1 MKKMKKGN
9 NRIFM
14 SAQDFIV
21 RDIIIPRT
29 SILLFRILLSQ
40 ELVFRLVALKEAAD
54 VGTVSSL

>member
-54 VGTVSSL
+54 VGTVSPL